1 MEYLRCVGFGQ
12 RFKVGGEELGWS
24 FALVVFA
31 VMLGAV
37 VSYQAGEKIRY
48 SPHSPV
54 RALGFLLVG
63 IGLLCFGLIAF
74 LILDDLVLPLFL
86 ALRR

>member
-1 MEYLRCVGFGQ
+1 
-12 RFKVGGEELGWS
+12 LGWS
-24 FALVVFA
+24 FALVVLA
-31 VMLGAV
+31 IILGAMV
-37 VSYQAGEKIRY
+37 CYQAGEKIRY
-48 SPHSPV
+48 SPRLPV
-54 RALGFLLVG
+54 RAVGLLLVG